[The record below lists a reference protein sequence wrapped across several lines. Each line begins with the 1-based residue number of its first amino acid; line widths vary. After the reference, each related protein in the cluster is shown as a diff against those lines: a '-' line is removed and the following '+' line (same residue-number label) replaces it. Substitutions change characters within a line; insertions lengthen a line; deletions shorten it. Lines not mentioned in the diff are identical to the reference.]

1 MAEAHEVIDISS
13 DEEESYDGSEPGYS
27 PASPSDSVYNN
38 SRSDSDDFPEPE
50 YSPVS
55 PSDSN
60 FNNSLSDSDDFQY
73 CRVSSILKKLPC
85 LPKNIQIVVQCSFV
99 DIFSA

>member
-38 SRSDSDDFPEPE
+38 SRSDSDDFPG
-50 YSPVS
+50 
-55 PSDSN
+55 
-60 FNNSLSDSDDFQY
+60 
-73 CRVSSILKKLPC
+73 
-85 LPKNIQIVVQCSFV
+85 
-99 DIFSA
+99 